1 MLTAMIPKVRAK
13 VVPKYAIAAGAAAQ
27 IQFEFLQLG
36 EWNLAV
42 GNGVGGLNGV
52 SMLRVICMRE
62 TMLSIRK
69 FA

>member
-13 VVPKYAIAAGAAAQ
+13 VVPKYVAAAQ
-27 IQFEFLQLG
+27 IQFEFLQPG

-52 SMLRVICMRE
+52 SMLRVICMQE